1 MAGMALKRS
10 GIFERAEKGFG
21 GMLEERLR
29 LMWCNIGINYDESIY
44 RWLQQQGVAF
54 YYVYGMLAHSLGLRM
69 GFYGDPWNGRQLTPL
84 EEEARYIFYNSWGG
98 RGRLYRVAKETLRRA
113 WRYSWIHRRQKKR
126 DFRRLW
132 ITRLNAAVRM
142 RGLNYSRFMQGLK
155 RANVALNRK
164 ILADLAINDPEDFS
178 HIVELAKSQI

>member
-1 MAGMALKRS
+1 MRTRKGAARRKARKRLLK
-10 GIFERAEKGFG
+10 A
-21 GMLEERLR
+21 
-29 LMWCNIGINYDESIY
+29 
-44 RWLQQQGVAF
+44 
-54 YYVYGMLAHSLGLRM
+54 
-69 GFYGDPWNGRQLTPL
+69 
-84 EEEARYIFYNSWGG
+84 ARGYWGG